1 MRSGNG
7 SWSRFSL
14 RRCPLP
20 DEIGAPSLTCTGTLA
35 QHRPAA
41 SQEARRV
48 STEQKLAEQALKAQ
62 LQLTD
67 EIIDSAPGIFYL
79 LDDTG
84 NFLRWNKNL
93 ETVSGYDGASI
104 SRLGPLG
111 LFAPETKPLVSQAIA
126 ETFIKGQACLDAPLV
141 TRDGKLVP
149 HYFSGHSIKLNGRL
163 CLIGF
168 GVDITEQK
176 QSAAELEHHRND
188 LQAMVEERTRQLQHS
203 EARMRTITDAL
214 PSMVSQWD
222 KTGRCRFANRAY
234 QEWFGQTSAQMQGQ
248 TIRQVLGESLF
259 LRNQPHI
266 AAAIRG
272 EHQQFERTLK
282 KPSGEIGHLLINY
295 IPERVGEDVIGFYAM
310 VTDVTLV
317 KRAEAKLEKSQ
328 QLLRQLLVRQDQI
341 RESERKHLAR
351 ELHDELGQLLTGM
364 HFMVSAL
371 QLSSNVS
378 SSQSNRMAL
387 ELETYL
393 NQTQAVVRRITH
405 DLHPAQLEHGLL
417 AALEALATEF
427 SSRSGVACRLTLS
440 GADPQLNGTDATSI
454 FRIAQES
461 LTNVARHARA
471 HSVSLHIESSEKRLN
486 LKIRDDGQGFD
497 RAALR
502 ARGLS
507 FGLLGMQERA
517 ALLGATLQIDS
528 VPGSG
533 TTIEI
538 EIAIK
543 QLNGK

>member
-1 MRSGNG
+1 MRCGNG

-14 RRCPLP
+14 RRCPSP
-20 DEIGAPSLTCTGTLA
+20 DEIGAPSPISTGTLTNNN
-35 QHRPAA
+35 HCPAA
-41 SQEARRV
+41 TPDVRLVE
-48 STEQKLAEQALKAQ
+48 LALKAE

-111 LFAPETKPLVSQAIA
+111 LFAPDTKPLVSQAIA
-126 ETFIKGQACLDAPLV
+126 ETFSTGQACLDAPLV
-141 TRDGKLVP
+141 TRDGKVVP
-149 HYFSGHSIKLNGRL
+149 YYFTGHCIKLNGKR

-168 GVDITEQK
+168 GIDMSDQK

-234 QEWFGQTSAQMQGQ
+234 QEWFGQTSSQMQGQ

-259 LRNQPHI
+259 QRNLPHI
-266 AAAIRG
+266 EAAIRG
-272 EHQQFERTLK
+272 QHQQFERTLT
-282 KPSGEIGHLLINY
+282 KPSGEIGHLLVDY
-295 IPERVGEDVIGFYAM
+295 IPERVGEEVIGFYVM

-371 QLSSNVS
+371 QLSSNGS
-378 SSQSNRMAL
+378 SSQANQTAQ
-387 ELETYL
+387 ELESYL
-393 NQTQAVVRRITH
+393 DQTQAVVRRITH
-405 DLHPAQLEHGLL
+405 DLHPTQLEHGLL
-417 AALEALATEF
+417 PALEALATEF
-427 SSRSGVACRLTLS
+427 SSRSGVTCRLTLS
-440 GADPQLNGTDATSI
+440 GADPQLNGSDATSI

-471 HSVSLHIESSEKRLN
+471 QSVSLHIESTETHLK
-486 LKIRDDGQGFD
+486 LKIRDNGQGFD
-497 RAALR
+497 SASLR

-533 TTIEI
+533 TRI
-538 EIAIK
+538 EIAMEIEREITP
-543 QLNGK
+543 